1 MSFNFSSAPAP
12 HSNQPSQEG
21 PHTSTDHGRVP
32 LNDISQLNH
41 SSKKP
46 YLCVSPGIW
55 RPASQPANPTRN
67 NTPGLLKNN
76 RRCCLFNPVPIR
88 LDRLPI
94 HWGKVLTVP
103 LSHSRAPTYSLAD
116 SSPHTLLPA
125 HPPHSTH
132 GQHTVNIR
140 STRRSTHGQHTVNT
154 HPFEPHLAAK
164 TDKN

>member
-1 MSFNFSSAPAP
+1 MTFLGCWLVVTFYYIEGLNNILLQHTSDSLNFSSAPAP
-12 HSNQPSQEG
+12 HSNQPPQEG

-67 NTPGLLKNN
+67 NTPGLLKNS

-94 HWGKVLTVP
+94 HWGINCVFVTQP
-103 LSHSRAPTYSLAD
+103 G
-116 SSPHTLLPA
+116 
-125 HPPHSTH
+125 TH
-132 GQHTVNIR
+132 IQPG
-140 STRRSTHGQHTVNT
+140 
-154 HPFEPHLAAK
+154 
-164 TDKN
+164 